1 MTSASCEVRRCGPHR
16 RLSAEL
22 MTVIARLHEQ
32 TNLDLRF
39 HQKTFCAKKKSLF
52 STFHRFARYMSLYP
66 PPPLVAALR
75 NATPTPTNTT
85 PTARSALL
93 CLIFPWSLGPIC
105 PPHTTPGTV

>member
-32 TNLDLRF
+32 TNVDLHF
-39 HQKTFCAKKKSLF
+39 QKTFFRRNRSF
-52 STFHRFARYMSLYP
+52 RRNRFARYTSLYP

-85 PTARSALL
+85 PTARSATL